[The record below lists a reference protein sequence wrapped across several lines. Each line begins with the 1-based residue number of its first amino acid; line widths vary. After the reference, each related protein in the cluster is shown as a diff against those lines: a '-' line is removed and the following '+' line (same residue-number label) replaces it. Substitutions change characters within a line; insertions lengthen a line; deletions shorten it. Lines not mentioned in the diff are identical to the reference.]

1 MLSLREAVEVLVL
14 PLDVEGAAEA
24 RQERTALLDQLDD
37 YVLPRLR
44 SLDAPLLAV
53 VGGSTGAGKST
64 LTNSLLGQAVS
75 RSGVLRPTTRSP
87 VLVHHPDDARWFTG
101 QRVLPGLA
109 RVTGGSDDD
118 TSGDTGSARSVHPAD
133 RSTSDVALTRESND
147 DERITS
153 MRLVES
159 DALPAGLALLDA
171 PDIDSVVSANRVLA
185 QQLLAAADLW
195 LFVTT
200 AARYADAVPW
210 DLLAGAAAR
219 GASVAVV
226 LDRVPP
232 EAMDEVRTHLASM
245 LRERGLRSSPLF
257 VVPETTTDGNGL
269 LPPDVVRPVRSWLV
283 ALARDAAARQVVVRR
298 TLNGALTMLRPRTAR
313 LLEAAEAQDDALA
326 GLRLGVETAYGEAVR
341 HIDQGLSDGTLLR
354 GEVLARWQ
362 ELVGTGELL
371 RTLEQH
377 VGRIRDRIVAAV
389 RGRPAPEVELGE
401 ALQSG
406 AEALVTAQ
414 ARAAADDAVRRWRA
428 VTGGPALAAAHPDL
442 AVPAPGVEDR
452 VSRTVRDWQGY
463 VLELV
468 RSEGGDRRTTAKVLS
483 YGVNGLGV
491 LLMLV
496 VFSQTAGLTGAEVGI
511 AGGTAVLAQRLLE
524 AVFGDQAVRALAAT
538 ARKDLIRRADE
549 VLRVDR
555 QRFDDVLDGLGPDV
569 NRGAQLREAA
579 RAVENA
585 R

>member
-1 MLSLREAVEVLVL
+1 VLSLREAVEALTL
-14 PLDVEGAAEA
+14 PLEVDGVTEA
-24 RQERTALLDQLDD
+24 RRERSALLDQLDD

-64 LTNSLLGQAVS
+64 LVNSLLGRAVS

-87 VLVHHPDDARWFTG
+87 VLVHHPQDAEWFSG
-101 QRVLPGLA
+101 QRILPGLA
-109 RVTGGSDDD
+109 RLTASGDDD
-118 TSGDTGSARSVHPAD
+118 GDAGDDAGGRSDGEPI
-133 RSTSDVALTRESND
+133 ST
-147 DERITS
+147 
-153 MRLVES
+153 MRLVTS
-159 DALPAGLALLDA
+159 DELPPGLAVLDA
-171 PDIDSVVSANRVLA
+171 PDIDSVVSANRALA

-226 LDRVPP
+226 LDRVPR

-257 VVPETTTDGNGL
+257 VIPESATDADGL
-269 LPPDVVRPVRSWLV
+269 LAPEVVRPVRSWLV

-298 TLNGALTMLRPRTAR
+298 TLNGALASLEPRTAA
-313 LLEAAEAQDDALA
+313 LSEAAEVQDDALA
-326 GLRLGVETAYGEAVR
+326 GLRLGVETAYADAVR
-341 HIDQGLSDGTLLR
+341 RVDQGLSDGTLLR

-377 VGRIRDRIVAAV
+377 VGRLRDRIVAAV
-389 RGRPAPEVELGE
+389 RGRPAPEAELGE

-406 AEALVTAQ
+406 AEALMTAQ
-414 ARAAADDAVRRWRA
+414 AREAAADAVRRWRA
-428 VTGGPALAAAHPDL
+428 VGGGPALAAAHPEL
-442 AVPAPGVEDR
+442 AAPAPGVEDR
-452 VSRTVRDWQGY
+452 VSRSVRDWQSF

-468 RSEGGDRRTTAKVLS
+468 RSEGGDRRTTARVLS

-496 VFSQTAGLTGAEVGI
+496 VFSQTGGLTGAEAGI

-524 AVFGDQAVRALAAT
+524 AVFGDQAVRTLASK
-538 ARKDLIRRADE
+538 ARKDLIRRSHE
-549 VLRVDR
+549 VLGEDRV
-555 QRFDDVLDGLGPDV
+555 RFDAVLDALGAVDDGSRTV
-569 NRGAQLREAA
+569 ALRDAVRQLESA
-579 RAVENA
+579 R
-585 R
+585 